1 MVKSI
6 LAAFAHPDDE
16 IGCAALIARYMAEGG
31 QSTLICTTDGDVGTV
46 DEEHLQNY
54 ASIPELRQAELACA
68 SKAIGFSEV
77 VTFGYR
83 DSGMM
88 GTSDNEHPDSSW
100 QAPLEEVTQR
110 VIDVMRRTRPQIVI
124 TFNAFGAYGHPDHIK
139 INQATVAA
147 FQRLQ
152 DEPEH
157 PQKLYY
163 VTIPKSMIQLGMLIM
178 RLQRKDPRKA
188 GRNHDVDLLAA
199 IDALDPI
206 TTRVA
211 TARYLEHAWEAANC
225 YPSQVKIST
234 FTRLTRRFLGPLL
247 QGTTGLSRVYPEPRP
262 GEPIERDLFENVD
275 MATTPASLEARTSEQ
290 A

>member
-46 DEEHLQNY
+46 DAEHLENY
-54 ASIPELRQAELACA
+54 ASIPELRRAELACA

-100 QAPLEEVTQR
+100 QAPLEEVTLR
-110 VIDVMRRTRPQIVI
+110 VMDIMRRTRPQIVI
-124 TFNAFGAYGHPDHIK
+124 TFNTFGAYGHPDHIK
-139 INQATVAA
+139 INQATVTA
-147 FQRLQ
+147 FERLQ
-152 DEPEH
+152 EEPEH

-163 VTIPKSMIQLGMLIM
+163 VTIPKLMLQFGLFMM
-178 RLQRKDPRKA
+178 RLQGKDPRKA
-188 GRNHDVDLLAA
+188 GRNNDVDLVAA
-199 IDALDPI
+199 VEAMTPV
-206 TTRVA
+206 TTKVP
-211 TARYLEHAWEAANC
+211 TGRYLDHAWEAANC
-225 YPSQVKIST
+225 YPSQVKISA
-234 FTRLTRRFLGPLL
+234 FVRLTRRFLGPLL

-262 GEPIERDLFENVD
+262 GEPIERDLFENVSLSPE
-275 MATTPASLEARTSEQ
+275 PASLEA
-290 A
+290 